1 VFNYLEVLN
10 FRGHFYK
17 SKILKFDV
25 HIFVSSIIKMAMN
38 QQVSLGDVNY
48 TDIVEMMRKVAS
60 KEDSEDPISLNEMT
74 DNIVELHQLKLG
86 TSNLKEVFSS
96 IVKTVN
102 RLNDQN
108 VSSWTVSQSVSQN
121 EKDKFESIKDLYN
134 SITYY
139 LLFRITTIKKKD
151 NEFTEKAKTDL
162 LPLVKTHWDSF
173 CKIYK

>member
-1 VFNYLEVLN
+1 
-10 FRGHFYK
+10 
-17 SKILKFDV
+17 
-25 HIFVSSIIKMAMN
+25 MAMN

-139 LLFRITTIKKKD
+139 LLFRITTIKKKIMS
-151 NEFTEKAKTDL
+151 L
-162 LPLVKTHWDSF
+162 LK
-173 CKIYK
+173 KQKQIYYL

>member
-1 VFNYLEVLN
+1 
-10 FRGHFYK
+10 
-17 SKILKFDV
+17 
-25 HIFVSSIIKMAMN
+25 MN
-38 QQVSLGDVNY
+38 QHISLGDVNY
-48 TDIVEMMRKVAS
+48 TDIAAALLKVGS
-60 KEDSEDPISLNEMT
+60 KEGSGDLINLNEMT
-74 DNIVELHQLKLG
+74 DTLVELHQQKLG
-86 TSNLKEVFSS
+86 TSNLKAVFSS

-121 EKDKFESIKDLYN
+121 EHDKFESIKDLYN

-139 LLFRITTIKKKD
+139 LLFRITKIKKND

>member
-1 VFNYLEVLN
+1 
-10 FRGHFYK
+10 
-17 SKILKFDV
+17 
-25 HIFVSSIIKMAMN
+25 MAMN
-38 QQVSLGDVNY
+38 QHTSLGDVNY
-48 TDIVEMMRKVAS
+48 TDISAMMLKVAS
-60 KEDSEDPISLNEMT
+60 KGDSDDPISLNEMT
-74 DNIVELHQLKLG
+74 DNIVELHQQKLG
-86 TSNLKEVFSS
+86 TSNLKAVFSS

-108 VSSWTVSQSVSQN
+108 VSSWTVSQSVSQD

-139 LLFRITTIKKKD
+139 LLFRITKFKKND